1 MSNLNRK
8 LAEDLKLA
16 RATATAA
23 EKELASERAAV
34 VKKTLGEKAKK
45 AEGGKASEK
54 ASTMAETS
62 EVDPHMPSI
71 VLQKKGEHHRLVVC
85 VLSSRSHKDRR
96 DHIRN
101 SWAKEAAESNALV
114 LFAVGA
120 HGCPPD
126 QQDKWHCNITDPARL
141 PDPVDEENLKL
152 NKVGCP
158 WTGHSEIV
166 TEVLMSTPSRHY

>member
-1 MSNLNRK
+1 
-8 LAEDLKLA
+8 
-16 RATATAA
+16 
-23 EKELASERAAV
+23 
-34 VKKTLGEKAKK
+34 
-45 AEGGKASEK
+45 
-54 ASTMAETS
+54 MAETS